1 MSITIM
7 IRTVRTEEKHIFV
20 FIAMIMNNFLFCIYY
35 ALQCQWDPQGDWVSS
50 LLILRCFKCHNITEF
65 DCERQEDNDD
75 VSHLIIMTQNMRRK
89 DKKIMTQKI
98 MEKDKKP
105 MITSHN

>member
-89 DKKIMTQKI
+89 DKKM
-98 MEKDKKP
+98 
-105 MITSHN
+105 MISYHVEQ